1 MKNGYRL
8 LMIGSFLTLY
18 AFLWSCT
25 NLPPVV
31 PQVTHASGTR
41 SPFNPQTQI
50 AETIHGPVKGGA
62 LGDGSLKSPAVYAW
76 IKIPYAA
83 PPLGDLMFKA
93 PRDPKPW
100 QTALDCSIYKIT
112 VDDYPTQWDWGKSYF
127 SGKKQPIGSQ
137 DCLYLN
143 VWRPRTTETG
153 LPVQMDIHG
162 GSSCNW
168 AGLDSNEWQA
178 YVNEA
183 NCIVV
188 TPNYR
193 LGPWG
198 NFSHPALKTGDPR
211 DDSGNFA
218 ILDQIKALEWIRDNI
233 EAFGGDPG
241 NVTLS
246 GQSSGGLHASMLMH
260 SPLAKDLFQ
269 KAIISSPS
277 FLKRQ
282 ERLANVEEGNR
293 LGKQIVVNLVLYD
306 DNGIDTVEAA
316 KERVDR
322 MSLEETAAYL
332 REVFANDPLL
342 VFTAVNKGT
351 PHRPSKSDLYRWAF
365 TDGHVVAPS
374 IDWDAAAGHF
384 FPKPM
389 IIGDT
394 EADMYANYQAQK
406 DSGGIEIYN
415 YTYKIIDGGEVL
427 YESYD
432 EAIEKLV
439 PMNQPVSGG
448 WQNYSIADFKAKY
461 DVASDACLRAYDVIG
476 VHDPARK
483 AAAAPGMDGK
493 VFVYRQDWASY
504 PETIVD
510 NALPFDGFYQF
521 TIGAD
526 HSSDLWAMYDWN
538 DIKGPGWFEGWT
550 RKYVFADKNYRGRKD
565 LSQRIAAYLGAFL
578 RSKDGRIPK
587 TEDMPITWEPWTKEK
602 EQFMTWNA
610 TADSAVL
617 GMNDRAFTGTTLRAY
632 LRGRIDSLSEAT
644 ARDKAALKKWTDIQ
658 IAGFGLK
665 E

>member
-1 MKNGYRL
+1 MKKGCPL
-8 LMIGSFLTLY
+8 LIIVCFFSLCTL
-18 AFLWSCT
+18 LWSCA
-25 NLPPVV
+25 NLPPLSTAETNQSKAR
-31 PQVTHASGTR
+31 PT
-41 SPFNPQTQI
+41 FDPQTLI
-50 AETIHGPVKGGA
+50 AETTHGPVRGGA
-62 LGDGSLKSPAVYAW
+62 LGEGSLKNPAVYAW

-93 PRDPKPW
+93 PRDPETW
-100 QTALDCSIYKIT
+100 QTALDCSTYQIT

-127 SGKKQPIGSQ
+127 SGKKQPIGSP

-143 VWRPRTTETG
+143 VWRPQTAETG

-178 YVNEA
+178 YVNAA

-188 TPNYR
+188 APNYR

-218 ILDQIKALEWIRDNI
+218 IMDQIKALEWIRDNI
-233 EAFGGDPG
+233 AAFGGDPG

-246 GQSSGGLHASMLMH
+246 GQSSGGLHASMLLH
-260 SPLAKDLFQ
+260 SPLAKELFD
-269 KAIISSPS
+269 KAIVSSPS
-277 FLKRQ
+277 FLKPE
-282 ERLANVEEGNR
+282 ERIATVEQGNR
-293 LGKQIVVNLVLYD
+293 LGEQIVENLILYA
-306 DNGIDTVEAA
+306 DNGIGSIEAA
-316 KERVDR
+316 RNRVSSMR
-322 MSLEETAAYL
+322 PEEIAAYL
-332 REVFANDPLL
+332 RDVFTNDPLL

-351 PHRPSKSDLYRWAF
+351 PHRPSKSDLYRWGF
-365 TDGHVVAPS
+365 TDGHVVAPA
-374 IDWDAAAGHF
+374 IDWNSAAGHY

-394 EADMYANYQAQK
+394 EADMYANYPAQE

-415 YTYKIIDGGEVL
+415 YTYKIIDGGEIL
-427 YESYD
+427 YDSYD

-439 PMNQPVSGG
+439 PMNTPVPGG
-448 WQNYSIADFKAKY
+448 WQNHSVADFKAKY
-461 DVASDACLRAYDVIG
+461 DIASDACLRAYDIIG
-476 VHDPARK
+476 VHDPVRK
-483 AAAAPGMDGK
+483 AAAAPGMAGK

-504 PETIVD
+504 PETTVD

-550 RKYVFADKNYRGRKD
+550 RKYVFAEDNYRGRKD
-565 LSQRIAAYLGAFL
+565 LSHKVAAYLGAFL
-578 RSKDGRIPK
+578 RSTDGSIPK
-587 TEDMPITWEPWTKEK
+587 TEDMPIVWEPWTLEK

-632 LRGRIDSLSEAT
+632 LSGRIDELGEAT
-644 ARDKAALKKWTDIQ
+644 AQDKEALKKWTNTQ
-658 IAGFGLK
+658 ISGFGLGK
-665 E
+665 